1 MEIRILAL
9 EGPEADPV
17 ELCARVRAICRD
29 GPGEV
34 VCDAT
39 ALTAPTL
46 GAVNALARAAL
57 TARRLGVPFRVRASP
72 ALQALLDL
80 VGLGEPLGQPLQ
92 QPLRQ
97 PLRQAEQ
104 REPAGRVQEGVEPD
118 DPPA

>member
-1 MEIRILAL
+1 MSFPAPGGHQRVEIRILAL
-9 EGPEADPV
+9 EGPEVDPV

-46 GAVNALARAAL
+46 GAVNAVARAAL

-72 ALQALLDL
+72 ALHALLDL
-80 VGLGEPLGQPLQ
+80 VGLG
-92 QPLRQ
+92 QPLRE
-97 PLRQAEQ
+97 PEQ
-104 REPAGRVQEGVEPD
+104 REPPGRVQEGVEPD
-118 DPPA
+118 DPAVG